1 MLLRSLKKMRSK
13 CLMRVS
19 DLGRWDV
26 SSSNGDSY
34 NPEVFRNA
42 TFICLK
48 MPTRL
53 FKTTKEE
60 NT

>member
-1 MLLRSLKKMRSK
+1 
-13 CLMRVS
+13 MRVS